1 MQTQVCICSHIP
13 TLNTSVEL
21 IIIRHWKER
30 LKPSNTARL
39 ASHAIPA
46 LKLIDYGAPGEP
58 WDPSV
63 LDITRPALL
72 FPDDSAPAIE
82 DPDQIIIM
90 DGSWSQARK
99 LVNRIPGLK
108 SLPRFTIQPTAQPR
122 VRLRTP
128 PSPGFVSTIEAVAA
142 VLDKL
147 EGGESGDSLRAL
159 FDEAVKAS
167 TIVRGRPLHA

>member
-1 MQTQVCICSHIP
+1 MQSQVCICSHIP

-21 IIIRHWKER
+21 LIIRHWKER

-39 ASHAIPA
+39 VGHAIPN
-46 LKLIDYGAPGEP
+46 LKLVDYGAPGEP
-58 WDPSV
+58 WDPTV
-63 LDITRPALL
+63 LDMDRPALL
-72 FPDDSAPAIE
+72 FPDETASTIG
-82 DPDQIIIM
+82 DPKQIIIV

-108 SLPRFTIQPTAQPR
+108 PLPRFTIQPTQKPR

-142 VLDKL
+142 VLDTI
-147 EGGESGDSLRAL
+147 EGSGSGDSLRSL